1 MELNRN
7 MNHGVLE
14 QLIHIFVDF
23 HDGSII
29 KSNSIR
35 VGAVVWVWAW
45 AEVGDLRLDAR
56 SCPRGPVSTITQGPK
71 KVPFQR

>member
-14 QLIHIFVDF
+14 QLIHVFVDF

-35 VGAVVWVWAW
+35 VGAVVWVWAC

-56 SCPRGPVSTITQGPK
+56 PWGMRLRYRCT
-71 KVPFQR
+71 